1 MRTTIEIS
9 PEQHRVLNDLAT
21 RRGVRGFSG
30 IVQEAIDLYLQS
42 LAGDDLEAA
51 LALEGSLS
59 DEDAAQL
66 RARIDEAWQTWR
78 SAS

>member
-1 MRTTIEIS
+1 
-9 PEQHRVLNDLAT
+9 VL
-21 RRGVRGFSG
+21 
-30 IVQEAIDLYLQS
+30 EP
-42 LAGDDLEAA
+42 GDDVLEAA

-59 DEDAAQL
+59 EDDAAQL